1 MIDAGWGGQSFQYG
15 HFSKSESINAIK
27 KDGSHNVVTNF
38 AKRSINLNVMYNRL
52 YIYIIRFIKGV

>member
-1 MIDAGWGGQSFQYG
+1 MIDTGLDGQSFQYG
-15 HFSKSESINAIK
+15 HFSRSESIDAIK
-27 KDGSHNVVTNF
+27 EDGSLNVVTNF